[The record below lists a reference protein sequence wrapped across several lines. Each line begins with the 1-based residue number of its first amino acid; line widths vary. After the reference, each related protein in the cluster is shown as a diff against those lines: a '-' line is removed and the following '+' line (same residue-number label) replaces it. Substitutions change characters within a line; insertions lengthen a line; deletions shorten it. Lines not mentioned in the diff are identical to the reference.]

1 MKQIAITLLCAAS
14 IATSGYA
21 QRSIDEILRQI
32 ESASP
37 EMQAQRELT
46 SALKTEAKTGKYLSN
61 PTVEM
66 ENLWGG
72 AERAYNA
79 ELTVAQAFDFPT
91 AYASRNKIARM
102 QSSLYDNQQA
112 AFRQQFL
119 LDAELL
125 CIDIIHLTRLDE
137 LYRQRLDRAVQMN
150 DVYRKKMES
159 GGANMME
166 YNKTNIELIDA
177 QTQFDMNTA
186 ELQAKR
192 RQLGTLT
199 GNQDDTFADLQYPSR
214 ETLSPFEQISQGYL
228 DGNPQIE
235 SLKNEV
241 DINQR
246 TVTLNRALSLPQF
259 EVGYR
264 HNFGVEG
271 RYKGF
276 LVGLSVPLFERK
288 NTVKAAKARVSSS
301 NVQLESTRRNLTSE
315 VRRLYD
321 QTLSL
326 QRSIDATRELIS
338 NLKAL
343 ETLDKALDAGQ
354 INIIDYLTES
364 AVILQSKERLYQ
376 LERDYQAAAAQLFRY
391 EL

>member
-72 AERAYNA
+72 AEKAYNA

-199 GNQDDTFADLQYPSR
+199 GNPDDTFADLQYPSR
-214 ETLSPFEQISQGYL
+214 ETSSPFEQISQGYL

>member
-37 EMQAQRELT
+37 EIQAQRELT

-91 AYASRNKIARM
+91 AYTSRNKIARM

-199 GNQDDTFADLQYPSR
+199 GNPDDTFADLQYPSR
-214 ETLSPFEQISQGYL
+214 ETSSPFEQISQGYL

>member
-91 AYASRNKIARM
+91 AYTSRNKIARM

-150 DVYRKKMES
+150 DVYRKKW
-159 GGANMME
+159 
-166 YNKTNIELIDA
+166 
-177 QTQFDMNTA
+177 
-186 ELQAKR
+186 
-192 RQLGTLT
+192 
-199 GNQDDTFADLQYPSR
+199 SR
-214 ETLSPFEQISQGYL
+214 E
-228 DGNPQIE
+228 
-235 SLKNEV
+235 
-241 DINQR
+241 
-246 TVTLNRALSLPQF
+246 
-259 EVGYR
+259 
-264 HNFGVEG
+264 
-271 RYKGF
+271 
-276 LVGLSVPLFERK
+276 VP
-288 NTVKAAKARVSSS
+288 
-301 NVQLESTRRNLTSE
+301 
-315 VRRLYD
+315 
-321 QTLSL
+321 
-326 QRSIDATRELIS
+326 I
-338 NLKAL
+338 
-343 ETLDKALDAGQ
+343 
-354 INIIDYLTES
+354 
-364 AVILQSKERLYQ
+364 
-376 LERDYQAAAAQLFRY
+376 
-391 EL
+391 

>member
-199 GNQDDTFADLQYPSR
+199 GNPDDTFADLQYPSR

-301 NVQLESTRRNLTSE
+301 NVQLESARHNLSSE

>member
-199 GNQDDTFADLQYPSR
+199 GNPDDTFADLQYPSR
-214 ETLSPFEQISQGYL
+214 ETSSPFEQISQGYL

-326 QRSIDATRELIS
+326 QRSIEATRELIS

>member
-91 AYASRNKIARM
+91 AYTSRNKIARM

-199 GNQDDTFADLQYPSR
+199 GNPDDTFADLQYPSR
-214 ETLSPFEQISQGYL
+214 ETSSPFEQISQGYL

-315 VRRLYD
+315 GRRLYD

>member
-91 AYASRNKIARM
+91 AYTSRNKIARM

-199 GNQDDTFADLQYPSR
+199 GNPDDTFADLQYPSR
-214 ETLSPFEQISQGYL
+214 ETSSPFEQISQGYL

-338 NLKAL
+338 KLKAL

>member
-14 IATSGYA
+14 IATTGYA

-199 GNQDDTFADLQYPSR
+199 GNPDDTFADLQYPSR

-228 DGNPQIE
+228 DGNPRIE

>member
-1 MKQIAITLLCAAS
+1 MKQIAITLLCATS

-91 AYASRNKIARM
+91 AYTSRNKIARM

-199 GNQDDTFADLQYPSR
+199 GNPDDTFADLQYPSR
-214 ETLSPFEQISQGYL
+214 ETSSPFEQISQGYL

>member
-14 IATSGYA
+14 IATTGYA

-91 AYASRNKIARM
+91 AYTSRNKIARM

-199 GNQDDTFADLQYPSR
+199 GNPDDTFADLQYPSR
-214 ETLSPFEQISQGYL
+214 ETSSPFEQISQGYL

>member
-14 IATSGYA
+14 IATTGYA

-91 AYASRNKIARM
+91 AYTSRNKIARM

-177 QTQFDMNTA
+177 QTQFDMNMA

-199 GNQDDTFADLQYPSR
+199 GNPDDTFADLQYPSR
-214 ETLSPFEQISQGYL
+214 ETSSPFEQISQGYL

>member
-14 IATSGYA
+14 IATTGYA

-72 AERAYNA
+72 AEKAYNA

-91 AYASRNKIARM
+91 AYTSRNKIARM

-199 GNQDDTFADLQYPSR
+199 GNPDDTFADLQYPSR
-214 ETLSPFEQISQGYL
+214 ETSSPFEQISQGYL

>member
-91 AYASRNKIARM
+91 AYTSRNKIARM

-199 GNQDDTFADLQYPSR
+199 GNPDDTFADLQYPSR
-214 ETLSPFEQISQGYL
+214 ETSSPFEQISQGYL

-315 VRRLYD
+315 VRRLYA

>member
-91 AYASRNKIARM
+91 AYTSRNKIARM

-199 GNQDDTFADLQYPSR
+199 GDPEDTFADLQYPSR

>member
-14 IATSGYA
+14 IATTGYA

-199 GNQDDTFADLQYPSR
+199 GDPDDTFADLQYPSR

>member
-14 IATSGYA
+14 IATTGYA

-125 CIDIIHLTRLDE
+125 CIDIIHFTRLDE

-199 GNQDDTFADLQYPSR
+199 GNPDDTFADLQYPSR

>member
-79 ELTVAQAFDFPT
+79 ELTVVKAFGFPT

-199 GNQDDTFADLQYPSR
+199 GNPDDTFADLQYPSR

>member
-91 AYASRNKIARM
+91 AYTSRNKIARM

-192 RQLGTLT
+192 RQVGTLT
-199 GNQDDTFADLQYPSR
+199 GNPDDTFADLQYPSR
-214 ETLSPFEQISQGYL
+214 ETSSPFEQISQGYL

>member
-14 IATSGYA
+14 IATTGYA

-150 DVYRKKMES
+150 DVYRKKLES
-159 GGANMME
+159 GGASALE
-166 YNKTNIELIDA
+166 YNKTKLELIDA
-177 QTQFDMNTA
+177 QTQFDMNAA

-199 GNQDDTFADLQYPSR
+199 GNPDDTFADLQYPQR
-214 ETLSPFEQISQGYL
+214 ETLTDFEQISRNYL
-228 DGNPQIE
+228 EENPQLE
-235 SLKNEV
+235 RLKNEI
-241 DINQR
+241 DINER
-246 TVTLNRALSLPQF
+246 TVALNRGLSLPQF

-264 HNFGVEG
+264 HDFGAEG

-276 LVGLSVPLFERK
+276 LFGMSIPLFENK
-288 NTVKAAKARVSSS
+288 NTVKAAKARVASS

-326 QRSIDATRELIS
+326 QQSIEAIQELTS
-338 NLKAL
+338 NQQAL
-343 ETLDKALDAGQ
+343 ETLDKALEAGQ

-364 AVILQSKERLYQ
+364 GVILQSNERLFQ
-376 LERDYQAAAAQLFRY
+376 LERDYHAAAAQLFRY

>member
-91 AYASRNKIARM
+91 AYTSRNKIARM

-119 LDAELL
+119 LNAELL

-199 GNQDDTFADLQYPSR
+199 GNPDDTFADLQYPSR
-214 ETLSPFEQISQGYL
+214 ETSSPFEQISQGYL

-376 LERDYQAAAAQLFRY
+376 LEGDYQAAAAQLFRY

>member
-72 AERAYNA
+72 AEKAYNA

-199 GNQDDTFADLQYPSR
+199 GNPDDTFADLQYPSR

>member
-1 MKQIAITLLCAAS
+1 MKQIAITLLCVAS

-199 GNQDDTFADLQYPSR
+199 GNPDDTFADLQYPSR
-214 ETLSPFEQISQGYL
+214 ETSSPFEQISQGYL

>member
-199 GNQDDTFADLQYPSR
+199 GNPDDTFADLQYPSR

>member
-91 AYASRNKIARM
+91 AYTSRNKIARM

-199 GNQDDTFADLQYPSR
+199 GDPEDTFADLQYPSR

-301 NVQLESTRRNLTSE
+301 NVQLESTRRNLSSE

>member
-199 GNQDDTFADLQYPSR
+199 GDPDDTFADLQYPSR

>member
-79 ELTVAQAFDFPT
+79 ELTVAQAFDFPM
-91 AYASRNKIARM
+91 AYTSRNKIARM

-199 GNQDDTFADLQYPSR
+199 GNPDDTFADLQYPSR

>member
-177 QTQFDMNTA
+177 QTQFDMNMA

-199 GNQDDTFADLQYPSR
+199 GNPDDTFADLQYPSR

>member
-91 AYASRNKIARM
+91 AYTSRNKIARM

-199 GNQDDTFADLQYPSR
+199 GNPDDTFADLQYPSR

-264 HNFGVEG
+264 HDFGAEG

-276 LVGLSVPLFERK
+276 LFGMSIPLFENK
-288 NTVKAAKARVSSS
+288 NTVKAAKAKVASS
-301 NVQLESTRRNLTSE
+301 NVQLESTRKNLTSE

-326 QRSIDATRELIS
+326 QQSIEAVRELIS
-338 NLKAL
+338 NQQAL
-343 ETLDKALDAGQ
+343 ETLDKALEAGQ
-354 INIIDYLTES
+354 ITVIEYFTES
-364 AVILQSKERLYQ
+364 EVILQSNERLFQ
-376 LERDYQAAAAQLFRY
+376 LERDYHAAAAQLFRY

>member
-199 GNQDDTFADLQYPSR
+199 GNPDDTFADLQYPSR

-288 NTVKAAKARVSSS
+288 NTVKAAKARASSS

>member
-21 QRSIDEILRQI
+21 QRSIDKILRQI

-91 AYASRNKIARM
+91 AYTSRNKIARM

-199 GNQDDTFADLQYPSR
+199 GNPDDTFADLQYPSR
-214 ETLSPFEQISQGYL
+214 ETSSPFEQISQGYL

-301 NVQLESTRRNLTSE
+301 NVQLESARHNLSSE

>member
-199 GNQDDTFADLQYPSR
+199 GNPDDTFADLQYPSR
-214 ETLSPFEQISQGYL
+214 ETSSPFEQISQGYL

>member
-91 AYASRNKIARM
+91 AYTSRNKIARM

-199 GNQDDTFADLQYPSR
+199 GNPDDTFADLQYPSR

-301 NVQLESTRRNLTSE
+301 NVQLESTRCNLTSE